1 MTVTLDLP
9 AWPLRFLA
17 YLNERF
23 RPGLMLF
30 MTALLVLAHGLAA
43 HVNAGVKLNGQSW
56 QTLVLVTVVL
66 FLIFFHLRVFD
77 EHKDWHID
85 RYAFP
90 ERVLSRGWVTL
101 RQLTWLGAGAITL
114 ELALAWWIGWPFFL
128 AIVGCLLY
136 TIAMFFEFGIGTWLR
151 RSIVLYGI
159 THMLVLPGMILAV
172 YLSVG
177 QLSPQYD
184 AFAWPLLAYAAVQF
198 GMAFSLEVARKVRL
212 PANEKPNVDTYSGQL
227 GLRGALATILGC
239 QAVALLLL
247 TFVQDALQLG
257 MRAVVAGLVAW
268 LLVAIGY
275 AALAKW
281 LPARF
286 ERQVEALA
294 VLTPFVLDIAVFVS
308 WGLFA

>member
-1 MTVTLDLP
+1 MTNTPAWP
-9 AWPLRFLA
+9 AWPLRFAA

-30 MTALLVLAHGLAA
+30 MTTLMVLAHGLAA
-43 HVNAGVKLNGQSW
+43 HVYAGVKLNASSW
-56 QTLVLVTVVL
+56 QTLSLVTVVL

-101 RQLTWLGAGAITL
+101 KQLTWLGACAIGL
-114 ELALAWWIGWPFFL
+114 ELAIAWWIGWPFFW

-136 TIAMFFEFGIGTWLR
+136 TVAMFFEFGIGTWLR
-151 RSIVLYGI
+151 RSILVYGI
-159 THMLVLPGMILAV
+159 THMLVLPGMIVAI
-172 YLSVG
+172 YLSCDRI
-177 QLSPQYD
+177 SPSYD
-184 AFAWPLLAYAAVQF
+184 PFAWPLLAYAVVQF

-247 TFVQDALQLG
+247 GYVREALQLG
-257 MRAVVAGLVAW
+257 LNAVVVSVVAW
-268 LLVAIGY
+268 LLVAFGFV
-275 AALAKW
+275 ALVRR

-286 ERQVEALA
+286 ERQVEGLA